1 MTAADV
7 KPGCGPQPAS
17 LTIAP
22 LQGGTRKVYLTYP
35 HSLITQGAFRVLTGD
50 FVTEDAGCGVVHCA
64 PAFGEEDYKVRHHG
78 LGLGLGIGLGVGV
91 GLGLQGARGARH
103 H

>member
-64 PAFGEEDYKVRHHG
+64 PAFGEEDYKVR
-78 LGLGLGIGLGVGV
+78 
-91 GLGLQGARGARH
+91 ARVRVRGRDRVRETAAPDSRRAAQAWWG
-103 H
+103 